1 VWQFKSKL
9 KNYIFRPKKQISQ
22 NMKQTF
28 LYKTFDWILVVVSLY
43 FSIFSFENLI
53 NGYEYFSTFLLKIV
67 FFIVSIT
74 ALISLLL
81 KPLNGERF
89 SRIFIIVV
97 LIIPGILVVNQYL
110 VDLIFYS
117 INRLNLIQ
125 NPILFLKLIAGI
137 VLLYFA
143 IKFSK
148 QQKAEQVKDYGILI
162 IGIGFF
168 TICYVLTRTI
178 EPNFN
183 SELND
188 YPIWKTAIKSI
199 IGILTL
205 IIGIR
210 TKNQK
215 VKFTRGLK
223 ITLILLFIFG
233 LI

>member
-1 VWQFKSKL
+1 
-9 KNYIFRPKKQISQ
+9 
-22 NMKQTF
+22 MKQTF
-28 LYKTFDWILVVVSLY
+28 LYKTFDWILVIVFLY

-53 NGYEYFSTFLLKIV
+53 NGYDYFSTFLLKII
-67 FFIVSIT
+67 FFIVSVA
-74 ALISLLL
+74 ALVSLFL

-137 VLLYFA
+137 VLLYLA

-162 IGIGFF
+162 IGI
-168 TICYVLTRTI
+168 
-178 EPNFN
+178 
-183 SELND
+183 
-188 YPIWKTAIKSI
+188 SI
-199 IGILTL
+199 FY
-205 IIGIR
+205 
-210 TKNQK
+210 N
-215 VKFTRGLK
+215 
-223 ITLILLFIFG
+223 LLCAN
-233 LI
+233 

>member
-1 VWQFKSKL
+1 
-9 KNYIFRPKKQISQ
+9 
-22 NMKQTF
+22 MKQTF

-67 FFIVSIT
+67 FFIISIT
-74 ALISLLL
+74 ALISLLF
-81 KPLNGERF
+81 KHLNGERF
-89 SRIFIIVV
+89 SRIFLIVV
-97 LIIPGILVVNQYL
+97 LIIPAILVLNQYL

-125 NPILFLKLIAGI
+125 NYILFLKLIAGL
-137 VLLYFA
+137 VLLYLA

-148 QQKAEQVKDYGILI
+148 QQKAEQIKDIGILI
-162 IGIGFF
+162 IGISFF
-168 TICYVLTRTI
+168 TNFYVLVRTI

-183 SELND
+183 SELSN
-188 YPIWKTAIKSI
+188 YPIYKTIIKLI

-210 TKNQK
+210 IKNQK
-215 VKFTRGLK
+215 VKFNRALI
-223 ITLILLFIFG
+223 ITLILLFTFG